1 MDERSAT
8 RSSPVHPGG
17 ARDGAPAGDP
27 AGDREYRRRVN
38 AWAMYDW
45 ANSAFFTTIV
55 AAVFPPFY
63 RRLALAAGASPAEA
77 TAYWAYTTSGALLL
91 AALLGPLLG
100 TLADVGRNK
109 KQWLAAFAGL
119 GVLSTAAMYFLH
131 DDHFLWASVLF
142 SGGALGVT
150 GSIVFYDALLP
161 HVARPEDIDRVS
173 ARGYA
178 FGYLG
183 GGLLLAFNIALILWP
198 TSFGLADQTAAVRW
212 SFVTVALWWAVF
224 SLPLLRWVP
233 EPAGPGEEQRRRAR
247 VDFAEA
253 WRRLGGTLRHVKR
266 YRHLALFLLAFLVY
280 NDGIGTIIKMAT
292 AYGDEI
298 GIGLNDLISALLI
311 TQFVGIPCS
320 LAFGRLAGYVGSK
333 AGILAG
339 LAVYSGVAVLA
350 YFMTTAFHFY
360 LLAVLVGLVQGGTQA
375 LSRSLFGSMIPLHR
389 SAEFFGFF
397 STSEKVA
404 GILGPLLFGLIGQA
418 MGDSRGGILLVLG
431 FFLVGGALLLLV
443 DVEAGRR
450 QARQEEGAVW
460 PIPAS

>member
-1 MDERSAT
+1 MEGTNEITLPPKDPNGGRETAARAD
-8 RSSPVHPGG
+8 PG
-17 ARDGAPAGDP
+17 
-27 AGDREYRRRVN
+27 GDREYRRRIN

-63 RRLALAAGASPAEA
+63 RRLVLAAGGSPAEA
-77 TAYWAYTTSGALLL
+77 TAYWAYTTSAALLL
-91 AALLGPLLG
+91 AAVLGPLLG

-119 GVLSTAAMYFLH
+119 GILSTAGMYFLRG
-131 DDHFLWASVLF
+131 DHFLLASLLF

-183 GGLLLAFNIALILWP
+183 GGLLLAFNVALILRP
-198 TSFGLADQTAAVRW
+198 EVFGLPDQVTAIRV
-212 SFVTVALWWAVF
+212 SFLSVALWWAVF
-224 SLPLLRWVP
+224 SIPLFRWVP
-233 EPAGPGEEQRRRAR
+233 EPGIPGGGEDCGTRGAVR
-247 VDFAEA
+247 EA
-253 WRRLGGTLRHVKR
+253 WRRLGGTLRRVR
-266 YRHLALFLLAFLVY
+266 SYRHVALFLLAFLIY

-298 GIGLNDLISALLI
+298 GIGLHDLIAALLV

-320 LAFGRLAGYVGSK
+320 LAFGRLAGRIGSK
-333 AGILAG
+333 AGILIG
-339 LAVYSGVAVLA
+339 LAVYSGIAVLA
-350 YFMTTAFHFY
+350 FFMTTAFHFY

-375 LSRSLFGSMIPLHR
+375 LSRSLFGSMIPRHQ

-397 STSEKVA
+397 STSEKIA
-404 GILGPLLFGLIGQA
+404 GILGPFLFGLIGQA
-418 MGDSRGGILLVLG
+418 TGASRGGTLLVLG
-431 FFLVGGALLLLV
+431 FFLVGGFLLLLV

-450 QARQEEGAVW
+450 QARAEEVSTL
-460 PIPAS
+460 PLP